1 MRKKNSLEYFNNIDD
16 RFLMESWEECRASK
30 SHFNFFIKAAAA
42 VLIIL
47 LSMGTAA
54 YAAKYI
60 SAWISEK
67 YSADNGSGYN
77 IKSDNKLINQNE
89 LHGKLGGLKNIIIN
103 QYKNY
108 DTASNQTPGYYQKSF
123 NSKNAVK
130 DFIGYDKLVLSD
142 WKYKTSKEI
151 SMTLEGNEDGSISN
165 LDLESYYD
173 IDNIRLQEFESMYFE
188 GGNME
193 PDTLGNRDDEFI
205 EYSKSNMKSKYG
217 AEWLVVDSSKSENG
231 YFTKTAYISKDGVM
245 YQLYM
250 VWEDDNKKKA
260 DALMIEWIN
269 AFKFN

>member
-1 MRKKNSLEYFNNIDD
+1 MRRENSLEYFNDIDD
-16 RFLMESWEECRASK
+16 RFLTETWDECTVSK
-30 SHFNFFIKAAAA
+30 SRFNIFIKAAAI
-42 VLIIL
+42 VLVIL

-60 SAWISEK
+60 SAWISGK
-67 YSADNGSGYN
+67 YSNDNGSGYD

-89 LHGKLGGLKNIIIN
+89 LHGKLSSLKNTIIN

-108 DTASNQTPGYYQKSF
+108 DIASNQTPGYYQKSF
-123 NSKNAVK
+123 DSKNAVK
-130 DFIGYDKLVLSD
+130 DFIGYDKLVLSA
-142 WKYKTSKEI
+142 WKYKISKEI

-188 GGNME
+188 GGKME

-205 EYSKSNMKSKYG
+205 EYSRSNIKSKYG
-217 AEWLVVDSSKSENG
+217 NEWLVVDSSKSENG
-231 YFTKTAYISKDGVM
+231 YFTKTAYISKNGVM

-250 VWEDDNKKKA
+250 VWEDNNKEKA
-260 DALMIEWIN
+260 DALMKEWVDAIK
-269 AFKFN
+269 FK

>member
-1 MRKKNSLEYFNNIDD
+1 
-16 RFLMESWEECRASK
+16 
-30 SHFNFFIKAAAA
+30 
-42 VLIIL
+42 
-47 LSMGTAA
+47 
-54 YAAKYI
+54 
-60 SAWISEK
+60 
-67 YSADNGSGYN
+67 
-77 IKSDNKLINQNE
+77 
-89 LHGKLGGLKNIIIN
+89 
-103 QYKNY
+103 
-108 DTASNQTPGYYQKSF
+108 
-123 NSKNAVK
+123 
-130 DFIGYDKLVLSD
+130 
-142 WKYKTSKEI
+142 
-151 SMTLEGNEDGSISN
+151 MTLEGNEDGSISN